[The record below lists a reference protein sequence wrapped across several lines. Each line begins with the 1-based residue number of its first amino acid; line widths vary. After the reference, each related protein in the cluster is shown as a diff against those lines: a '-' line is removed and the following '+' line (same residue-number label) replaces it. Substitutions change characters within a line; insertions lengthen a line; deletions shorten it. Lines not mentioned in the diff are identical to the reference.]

1 MGLLNTPALHHSST
15 GPTSTLEGE
24 TMEHIID
31 SILSWKLNVI
41 RSILNVNRLTLLTLM
56 TISLLLCG
64 CGTVQIRNPV
74 PLSVQEEPRVLGQ
87 SDLRFW
93 GDDIPPQIERRLQT
107 LSKEVIE
114 ADFPALYGQPHHYL
128 AISGG
133 GANGAFGVGVL
144 VGWTRAGSRPTFQ
157 MVTGISTG
165 ALIAPFAFLGP
176 DFDPVLKA
184 VYTTISTKD
193 ILRERPLMKILGS
206 DAVADSTPLLG
217 MIQRY
222 VNDDVIAAI
231 AAQYRTGR
239 RLYIGTSDLD
249 HMRPRIWDIG
259 AIATSS
265 QPDAKDL
272 IHRIMLASASIP
284 GVFPPVR
291 VTVEAQGLYYDEMH
305 VDGGVCSQVF
315 VYPAAMNW
323 RKLLDKLDVPGPA
336 TIYVIRN
343 SALKPDRQQV
353 EPKLATI
360 AGRSISSLIR
370 TQGIGDLYLI
380 YMLTRRDG
388 ANYRLA
394 YIPEDFDEP
403 FEEPFDTAYM
413 NKLFDRGYQM
423 AQNGYPWEE
432 YPPGWYKAVGI
443 EK

>member
-1 MGLLNTPALHHSST
+1 ML
-15 GPTSTLEGE
+15 
-24 TMEHIID
+24 D
-31 SILSWKLNVI
+31 
-41 RSILNVNRLTLLTLM
+41 VNRLMLLTLI
-56 TISLLLCG
+56 TIALLLAG

-74 PLSVQEEPRVLGQ
+74 PLSVQEEPRVLGRT
-87 SDLRFW
+87 DLRFW
-93 GDDIPPQIERRLQT
+93 GDDIPPQIEQRVRT
-107 LSKEVIE
+107 LSHEEIRT
-114 ADFPALYGQPHHYL
+114 DYPALFGQPHNYL

-133 GANGAFGVGVL
+133 GSNGAFGAGLL
-144 VGWTRAGSRPTFQ
+144 VGWTRTGNRPLFQ

-176 DFDPVLKA
+176 DYDPVLKA

-193 ILRERPLMKILGS
+193 ILFERPLLKIMGS
-206 DAVADSTPLLG
+206 DAAADSTPLLG

-231 AAQYRTGR
+231 VAQHRTGR

-259 AIATSS
+259 AIASNGKAG
-265 QPDAKDL
+265 AKDL

-315 VYPAAMNW
+315 VYPAAMDW
-323 RKLLDKLDVPGPA
+323 RSLLDKLEVPGPA
-336 TIYVIRN
+336 TTYVIRN
-343 SALKPDRQQV
+343 SALKPERKAV
-353 EPKLATI
+353 EPKLAAI

-380 YMLTRRDG
+380 YMLSRRDG
-388 ANYRLA
+388 GNFRLA
-394 YIPEDFDEP
+394 YIPDDFDEISK
-403 FEEPFDTAYM
+403 EPFDTAYM
-413 NKLFDRGYQM
+413 NKLFERGYTM
-423 AQNGYPWEE
+423 AQGGYPWEDT
-432 YPPGWYKAVGI
+432 PPGWHKAVGAGN
-443 EK
+443 